1 MRAQKIRNVVG
12 TIVGFIIAFFILC
25 PFFLVVINSA
35 KTSADI
41 VVSPIALPKN
51 WAQMLTNFKGVKQ
64 YKLQLLEFFQKFYDN
79 HSCFFGTSD
88 IIFIYGCMGTEP
100 SSQRRLVKLYLYDVC
115 SRNGYSFPGC
125 YASYTYSFQKYR
137 KLHRYSD
144 ALKL

>member
-41 VVSPIALPKN
+41 VVSPITFPKN
-51 WAQMLTNFKGVKQ
+51 WGQMLTNFKGVINNTNFS
-64 YKLQLLEFFQKFYDN
+64 YWSSFRSSMIITVVSLVLLTLF
-79 HSCFFGTSD
+79 
-88 IIFIYGCMGTEP
+88 
-100 SSQRRLVKLYLYDVC
+100 SSMAAWVLSRLVKVYLYDVC